1 MYLFDKEDFNCGE
14 IPSDWEDYATTFI
27 EIYDAYLKCINK
39 YIRDN
44 PLPNKVLKQV
54 NELNAKLNIQ
64 TLSVK
69 KALSNLINMLSAS
82 ICFDESIYIEYK
94 VEFEKFN
101 SIAKEINI
109 ILKSNGEL
117 TMVKADVS
125 VENTTIY
132 PIETGVSPKTTKCV
146 GVYMKQMNNG
156 SEFIGRVEI
165 ISGNFSE
172 QEETNSPSDG
182 IYYTPMVIK

>member
-1 MYLFDKEDFNCGE
+1 MYLFDKEDFNCNE
-14 IPSDWEDYATTFI
+14 IPSDWGDYATIFR
-27 EIYDAYLKCINK
+27 EMYDAHLKCINT
-39 YIRDN
+39 YILDN

-54 NELNAKLNIQ
+54 NELNIKLNLQ

-69 KALSNLINMLSAS
+69 RALSNLINMLSES
-82 ICFDESIYIEYK
+82 ICFDKSIYIEYK
-94 VEFEKFN
+94 VEFDKFS

-109 ILKSNGEL
+109 VLNTNGEL
-117 TMVKADVS
+117 TIIKTDINVDS
-125 VENTTIY
+125 TTIY
-132 PIETGVSPKTTKCV
+132 PIETGVNPKTTKCV
-146 GVYMKQMNNG
+146 GVYMKQINNS
-156 SEFIGRVEI
+156 SEFTGRVEI

>member
-82 ICFDESIYIEYK
+82 ICFDESIYID
-94 VEFEKFN
+94 EFY
-101 SIAKEINI
+101 INI
-109 ILKSNGEL
+109 ESKLDFI
-117 TMVKADVS
+117 
-125 VENTTIY
+125 
-132 PIETGVSPKTTKCV
+132 TTKTEFLK
-146 GVYMKQMNNG
+146 KQCELD
-156 SEFIGRVEI
+156 SAFS
-165 ISGNFSE
+165 ISAA
-172 QEETNSPSDG
+172 
-182 IYYTPMVIK
+182 IKK